1 MSAPGTDQPELALD
15 LSSVMTLLSAHK
27 FSRSNRRGPLREG
40 LYMSSE
46 PTSKVSHSPV
56 YEDNWITL
64 TLVYVSEVYSTYTS
78 RFQFRCTI

>member
-1 MSAPGTDQPELALD
+1 MALD
-15 LSSVMTLLSAHK
+15 LSSVMTLLSAT
-27 FSRSNRRGPLREG
+27 SSVAVIAGGPFEKGYL
-40 LYMSSE
+40 SSE
-46 PTSKVSHSPV
+46 PTSKVGHSPV